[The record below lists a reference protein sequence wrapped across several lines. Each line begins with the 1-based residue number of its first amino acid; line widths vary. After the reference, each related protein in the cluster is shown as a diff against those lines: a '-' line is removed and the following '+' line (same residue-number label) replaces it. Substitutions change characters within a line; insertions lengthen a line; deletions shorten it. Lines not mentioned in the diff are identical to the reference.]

1 MIGTDAPSRWDTV
14 VRACSEA
21 VAVIDHEGVIQLVS
35 PSLERELGRDDLP
48 GTDLADLLLPRDLAD
63 FHGTVINFVAGLS
76 VTAWSD
82 WRLRTADGGWWTRP
96 REPATPTVLRR
107 ASPAASMHGPSNAT
121 AQPPGSHR
129 PRNGAAR
136 CATP

>member
-48 GTDLADLLLPRDLAD
+48 GTSSRICCTRATSP
-63 FHGTVINFVAGLS
+63 TS
-76 VTAWSD
+76 TARSSTSW
-82 WRLRTADGGWWTRP
+82 
-96 REPATPTVLRR
+96 
-107 ASPAASMHGPSNAT
+107 
-121 AQPPGSHR
+121 PG
-129 PRNGAAR
+129 
-136 CATP
+136 